1 MHRIAIVDDDNRI
14 AIKISAILEKY
25 YGKNSYM
32 EEEYVNGAEFIREF
46 PEFRPNI
53 VFMDIEMGQ
62 MNGEEA
68 VRRLREW
75 DIHENVF
82 VVYVSSHQECLA
94 PLFALHPFDFLVK
107 PFCDEDVIR
116 VLKKIQKKMERQKTS
131 LTFIADR
138 KEITVHVEDIVWIQ
152 SIAHKLEIKLCTEM
166 IPIYTYGKLNDLW
179 SKLESMGDEF
189 LRIHASF
196 VVNRSFVT
204 KYTQKA
210 VYIDKMEIPVSAKYR
225 SEVMRRIFETL

>member
-14 AIKISAILEKY
+14 TLKISAILEKY
-25 YGKNSYM
+25 YGKNSYI
-32 EEEYVNGAEFIREF
+32 EEEYVDGAEFIREF
-46 PEFRPNI
+46 SEFRPNI
-53 VFMDIEMGQ
+53 VFMDIEMCQ

-107 PFCDEDVIR
+107 PFCEEDVMR
-116 VLKKIQKKMERQKTS
+116 LLVKIQKKMELQKNT
-131 LTFIADR
+131 LTFIVDR

-152 SIAHKLEIKLCTEM
+152 SIAHKLEIKLCTELN
-166 IPIYTYGKLNDLW
+166 PIYTYGKLNDLW
-179 SKLESMGDEF
+179 SKLESMGDGF

-210 VYIDKMEIPVSAKYR
+210 VYIGEREIPVSAKYR
-225 SEVMRRIFETL
+225 SEVTRRIFETM